1 MMTLAGKKIVLG
13 VSGGIAAYKTPELVR
28 RLRERGAEV
37 RVAMTEAAKA
47 FITPLS
53 LQAVSGYPV
62 SDSLLD
68 PAAEA
73 AMGHIELGKWAD
85 LVILAPATAD
95 LIARVAAG
103 MANDL
108 VSTIC
113 LATPSPVAV
122 VPAMNQQ
129 MYRAQATQHNLQT
142 LATRGLLLW
151 GPDSGSQA
159 CGDVGPG
166 RMLDPLTIVD
176 MAAQHFASPV
186 KDLQHLNLMI
196 TAGPTREP
204 LDPVRYIT
212 NHSSGKM
219 GFAIAAAAAQR
230 GANVTLI
237 SGPVS
242 LPTPP
247 FVQRIDVTTALEMEA
262 AVQAGA
268 QQQHIFI
275 GCAAVADYRAAVIA
289 EDKIK
294 KQGDELTIKMVKN
307 PDIVAGVAALKS
319 HRPYVVGFAAE
330 TNNVEE
336 YARQKRARKNL
347 DLICAND
354 VSQPNQG
361 FNSDSNA
368 LHLFWQDGEKRL
380 PLELAPGATTLLPT
394 GLAIHIADPSLA
406 AVILPRSGL
415 GHKHGVVLGNLVG
428 LIDSDYQGQLMVSVW
443 NRGQQSF
450 IIEPGERIAQMVFVP
465 VVQAEFNLV
474 ESFDATDRGEG
485 GFGHSG
491 RK

>member
-1 MMTLAGKKIVLG
+1 MMSLAGKKIVLG
-13 VSGGIAAYKTPELVR
+13 VSGGIAAYKAPELVR
-28 RLRERGAEV
+28 RLRDRGAEV

-47 FITPLS
+47 FITPMS

-113 LATPSPVAV
+113 LATPSLVAV

-129 MYRAQATQHNLQT
+129 MYRAAATQHNLGI
-142 LATRGLLLW
+142 LASRGLLLW

-166 RMLDPLTIVD
+166 RMLDPLEIVD
-176 MAAQHFASPV
+176 LAAAHFSPV
-186 KDLQHLNLMI
+186 KDLQHLNIMI

-219 GFAIAAAAAQR
+219 GFAIAAAAARR
-230 GANVTLI
+230 GANVTLV
-237 SGPVS
+237 SGPVT
-242 LPTPP
+242 LATPP
-247 FVQRIDVTTALEMEA
+247 QVRRIDVTTALEMDA
-262 AVQAGA
+262 AVQANVQT
-268 QQQHIFI
+268 QQIFI
-275 GCAAVADYRAAVIA
+275 GCAAVADYRAAAVA
-289 EDKIK
+289 DEKIK
-294 KQGDELTIKMVKN
+294 KQGDEITLKMVKN
-307 PDIVAGVAALKS
+307 PDIVAGVAALS
-319 HRPYVVGFAAE
+319 AHRPYVVGFAAE

-336 YARQKRARKNL
+336 YARQKRSRKNL

-354 VSQPNQG
+354 VSGAQQG
-361 FNSDSNA
+361 FNSDNNA
-368 LHLFWQDGEKRL
+368 LHLFWQDGDKVL
-380 PLELAPGATTLLPT
+380 PLESKALL
-394 GLAIHIADPSLA
+394 
-406 AVILPRSGL
+406 
-415 GHKHGVVLGNLVG
+415 
-428 LIDSDYQGQLMVSVW
+428 
-443 NRGQQSF
+443 GQQLLDE
-450 IIEPGERIAQMVFVP
+450 IVTRYDEKNR
-465 VVQAEFNLV
+465 
-474 ESFDATDRGEG
+474 R
-485 GFGHSG
+485 
-491 RK
+491 